1 GMRSKSGNL
10 GKAGSDEFKK
20 QYIIDKVGKE
30 KGEELIRK
38 IESGEYGVEKAGAGL
53 GRSGKK
59 GASSVDWSPAGRS
72 LANGLSRGI
81 RSRGGFGGSV
91 WNTAWNLGK
100 TALKAV
106 KNAIDSHSPS
116 KETTKE
122 GINFGQGLVNG
133 IVKMTSTVREK
144 AGVMG
149 RDALDSTNEFLDSMT
164 TDRSEEHTSE
174 LQSRFDLVCRLR

>member
-1 GMRSKSGNL
+1 MKRKSVNL
-10 GKAGSDEFKK
+10 TKGSTDEIRKNH
-20 QYIIDKVGKE
+20 IIDKVSKE

-81 RSRGGFGGSV
+81 RSRGGYGGSI

-116 KETTKE
+116 NEKVSQESTESKKPV
-122 GINFGQGLVNG
+122 LVWG
-133 IVKMTSTVREK
+133 
-144 AGVMG
+144 
-149 RDALDSTNEFLDSMT
+149 
-164 TDRSEEHTSE
+164 
-174 LQSRFDLVCRLR
+174 DLVKRELLLSIGLLLVEVWLTVCLEVLDHVVDTVEASGIPHGT